1 LVVHVIANELFDRS
15 QQLRA
20 LGAGEAQ
27 LPKLE
32 KEHREGSWQPKS
44 RDFH

>member
-1 LVVHVIANELFDRS
+1 MSSPTELIDRTHE
-15 QQLRA
+15 LRA

-27 LPKLE
+27 LPNLE
-32 KEHREGSWQPKS
+32 KEHREGSWKPRS